1 MNVGFSV
8 SEPERTL
15 FAVLICLISP
25 PDSILGGLWTL
36 SSMRD
41 WEIPLYLQLGS
52 NCCWLCRIPR
62 AENCHFERYVFVFG
76 THPDFSVSCYPTLL
90 LKVQVI
96 FLIPANC
103 YVRLPFPSPCAHVR
117 QFALS
122 NHPHLFFFL
131 PCFQGHVLFG
141 ISLLGLMCVSSSLWR
156 LLRTEK

>member
-103 YVRLPFPSPCAHVR
+103 YVRLPFPSPCTHVR

-122 NHPHLFFFL
+122 NHPHLFFFC
-131 PCFQGHVLFG
+131 PASKG
-141 ISLLGLMCVSSSLWR
+141 MSSLE
-156 LLRTEK
+156 LVYLDLCVCLVAFEGF

>member
-15 FAVLICLISP
+15 FAVLIRLISP

-41 WEIPLYLQLGS
+41 WEITLYLQLS
-52 NCCWLCRIPR
+52 PNCCWLRQIPR
-62 AENCHFERYVFVFG
+62 MENCHFERYIFVFG

-103 YVRLPFPSPCAHVR
+103 HVYVRLPFPSPCTHVR

-122 NHPHLFFFL
+122 NHPHRFFFFFC
-131 PCFQGHVLFG
+131 PASKG
-141 ISLLGLMCVSSSLWR
+141 MSSLE
-156 LLRTEK
+156 LVYLDLCVCLVAFEGF